1 MTIKVNCRDLGLDC
15 EGVVQAETEEELIAL
30 VAKHA
35 ADVHGMDDVP
45 PEVVLKVKEVMFE
58 E

>member
-1 MTIKVNCRDLGLDC
+1 MTKKVNCKDLGFDC
-15 EGVVQAETEEELIAL
+15 EGVVQAETEEEVIAL

-45 PEVVLKVKEVMFE
+45 PEVVLKVKEVMYE